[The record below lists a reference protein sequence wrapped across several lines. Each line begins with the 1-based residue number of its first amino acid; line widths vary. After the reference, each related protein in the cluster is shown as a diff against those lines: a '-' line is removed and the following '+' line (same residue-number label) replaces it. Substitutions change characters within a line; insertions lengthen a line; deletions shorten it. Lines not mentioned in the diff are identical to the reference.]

1 MGQDPKGK
9 IEKDC
14 VTKLADKVGKSCA
27 GLDYATLFP
36 GECSGEATLADLETC
51 LEQRVECRV
60 CLALN
65 QADNLDRSC
74 DEFDDGL
81 FNGSCP

>member
-1 MGQDPKGK
+1 M
-9 IEKDC
+9 
-14 VTKLADKVGKSCA
+14 L
-27 GLDYATLFP
+27 
-36 GECSGEATLADLETC
+36 
-51 LEQRVECRV
+51 

-65 QADNLDRSC
+65 AADNLDRSC